1 MNGGGGEFGEG
12 LDLNEKGL
20 DFFLLFY
27 FILLDVFFFAK
38 YPNHTLKQSLTKI
51 ILKYYYL
58 ERMAHSNA

>member
-20 DFFLLFY
+20 DLIFN

-38 YPNHTLKQSLTKI
+38 YPNHTFI
-51 ILKYYYL
+51 YL
-58 ERMAHSNA
+58 FIYFYI